1 MVFKEN
7 KTEEKNI
14 NGTRETPPPFM
25 ANAIKNF
32 HIFLTLPLIGQELLV
47 VLVLLLSSPYAYSV

>member
-1 MVFKEN
+1 MVFKQN
-7 KTEEKNI
+7 KTEEKYV
-14 NGTRETPPPFM
+14 NGTREAPPPFM
-25 ANAIKNF
+25 ANAITNF